1 MHLRIVTIVMEEI
14 GYFMKLS
21 PAQCTNVEM
30 SDNIRTSSSGNRCIF
45 VKIRGSR
52 CRASKRFLVN
62 SDVIVLTEHHPQYVF
77 HSSHVYRMRVKET
90 GQPNMVIMVDNIK
103 EFYDYSLM
111 QYQNKI
117 KGELRLA
124 IAAYKC
130 SNVKRIKEIQ
140 RVCSAREAMASQTA
154 DRETLGRAMA
164 HVFQLLRN
172 DLDANRLH
180 RREEKE
186 QLRLQ
191 SEEIHKCLAQMKSL
205 I

>member
-1 MHLRIVTIVMEEI
+1 
-14 GYFMKLS
+14 
-21 PAQCTNVEM
+21 
-30 SDNIRTSSSGNRCIF
+30 
-45 VKIRGSR
+45 
-52 CRASKRFLVN
+52 
-62 SDVIVLTEHHPQYVF
+62 
-77 HSSHVYRMRVKET
+77 MRVKET

-164 HVFQLLRN
+164 HVFQLFRN